1 MAEKFMTMHPEGD
14 KVGVNIDKDKYELIR
29 EAILNLVHSRGEIA
43 FKDLAPQVGKLVSG
57 KFDGS
62 VSWYVTTVKLDLEAR
77 GLIKRVPGSKPQRI
91 QLVG

>member
-1 MAEKFMTMHPEGD
+1 MADKFMTMHPEGD

-77 GLIKRVPGSKPQRI
+77 GLIQRVPGSKPQRI
-91 QLVG
+91 QSVG